1 MPTPAPHTPVAFLQ
15 QGGSAFFSVD
25 CQNAILDL
33 GWHPDEF
40 GTYSSTLSYIQ
51 QCRAKVAAGEPCT
64 PREQELGQ
72 PYYFESDGKRTVNP
86 AAYTSG
92 HMYMN
97 ATMQGSRG
105 NDCTNR
111 VDGYSETLCP
121 SMPHQ
126 GQTHDAGTQHNL
138 HTVREYEG
146 ALGPNGEHT
155 PGGRYGGAPSDEAA
169 MQKANE
175 DAKARAR
182 QLVAEREE
190 ALEQQRREA
199 QARGERARGPENAQ
213 PAAAG
218 DVSAARP
225 GEAKTPTAP
234 ADQQVT
240 GGDAGECL
248 ENFVEMGF
256 NGMQQ
261 QSALDV
267 NANKAAAGDAEA
279 AAAGGLETLQQRERT
294 ARAKLARATQLHG
307 KGAVSD
313 EELRVLREEQ
323 AEAIADVRTARGDGD
338 PRAEAACRVQQGQR
352 VAAGTPQQAPAQP
365 QNAGANVPGTQAS
378 STGATDSAR

>member
-1 MPTPAPHTPVAFLQ
+1 MPTPAPHTPVAFLLK
-15 QGGSAFFSVD
+15 GGSAFFSVD

-155 PGGRYGGAPSDEAA
+155 AGGPYGGASSDAEA
-169 MQKANE
+169 MQKAKD

-190 ALEQQRREA
+190 ALEQQRRE
-199 QARGERARGPENAQ
+199 QARGEAADGPETEQA
-213 PAAAG
+213 PAAGEA
-218 DVSAARP
+218 SPARP
-225 GEAKTPTAP
+225 GEAKAPTAP
-234 ADQQVT
+234 EDQQVT

-279 AAAGGLETLQQRERT
+279 AASGGLETLQERERS
-294 ARAKLARATQLHG
+294 ARAKLARATQLHA

-313 EELRVLREEQ
+313 EELQAIREEQ
-323 AEAIADVRTARGDGD
+323 QGAIADVRTARGDGD
-338 PRAEAACRVQQGQR
+338 PRAEAACRVAQGER
-352 VAAGTPQQAPAQP
+352 VAAGQP
-365 QNAGANVPGTQAS
+365 QEAPTQPQIPGANVPGTQAS
-378 STGATDSAR
+378 STGLNRSAR